1 MSLFSYTYYNRSSY
15 SGIRGPKADA
25 KALSLVT
32 NCPVSVKWLVDNFEY
47 CPGRSLPRG
56 FVYDQYVLLCNENG
70 LEPVNAASFGKLIR

>member
-1 MSLFSYTYYNRSSY
+1 MCRSSY
-15 SGIRGPKADA
+15 SGIRGPKADQ

-56 FVYDQYVLLCNENG
+56 FVYDQYVLLCTENG